1 MRRKGGT
8 PITSKGIGVK
18 REIRES
24 GLSGG
29 VGGESLSAGG
39 KVRSRSQNC

>member
-1 MRRKGGT
+1 MREKGGT

-24 GLSGG
+24 GLSWG
-29 VGGESLSAGG
+29 VGGRSECGG
-39 KVRSRSQNC
+39 GR

>member
-8 PITSKGIGVK
+8 PITSRGISVK

-24 GLSGG
+24 GL
-29 VGGESLSAGG
+29 GGEESECGG

>member
-8 PITSKGIGVK
+8 PITSRGIGVK
-18 REIRES
+18 IEIRES
-24 GLSGG
+24 GLGG
-29 VGGESLSAGG
+29 GRGESRCGG